1 VSLNLIVKKNLHV
14 AQRAKE
20 AARIKKLV
28 GNLIPA
34 LDKIPSYHGKAG
46 FMDRVFMIH
55 TLAHNLA
62 WNLNADAVE
71 GE

>member
-1 VSLNLIVKKNLHV
+1 MNLIVKKISRA

-20 AARIKKLV
+20 AARIKNLV

-34 LDKIPSYHGKAG
+34 LDKIPSYPGKAG
-46 FMDRVFMIH
+46 FMDRVFKIH

-62 WNLNADAVE
+62 WNLNADAAE